1 MLFDEYDGSAVP
13 APINIE
19 PTPALRG
26 SNWAPTVLASHM
38 TPVDVTPIGRFAQML
53 VQVRGVRTSETL
65 AAGFLLG
72 ATVIALLWANSP
84 FGETYQAFW
93 HTELSISI
101 GEHGIALDLAE
112 WVNDAL
118 MALFFFVVGLE
129 VKREF
134 AMGELTDRSRASVPI
149 VAALA
154 GLALPAVLFLLINP
168 SGEAAGAWGVVIST
182 DTAFVVGA
190 LAVIGPRKAV
200 RLRIFLLTLAIAD
213 DIGALAVIAV
223 FYTDDLNVVPL
234 LCAAVGLALIA
245 LLRRL
250 AVWRGVGYFVV
261 AVATWVAFYESGV
274 HPTLAGVMI
283 ALILP
288 VYPPRRREVE
298 RASDLTRAFRQSPN
312 PEYARA
318 ARLGLDQA
326 VSVNERLMRLYQ
338 PYTAFIIVPVFALA
352 NAGVVLSADTLSAAA
367 TSPLTWGIVVG
378 LSMGKLIG
386 ITTATAIFVRSKPSA
401 LAPGLT
407 LSHIAGGAALSGIG
421 FTISLFIVDLAL
433 DDELLAD
440 EARVGVL
447 AASVIAATIGWL
459 LFRIDARI
467 HPPGHDTSH
476 RLLRPVDAKRDH
488 IRGPIDAPLTVVEYG
503 DFECPFCSK
512 ATGSI
517 REVRQHFGDD
527 IRYVFRHLPLDEH
540 HPHARYAAQAS
551 EAAAAQ
557 GKFWEMAD
565 VLFDH
570 SDALETDDIDRY
582 AEQLGLDMDKFE
594 DDLRTGDFVN
604 RVEDDE
610 LDAAGSDVE
619 GTPTFYLGRGDKD
632 LARHTGPFDAASL
645 IRALQ
650 SVPHVSDSA

>member
-1 MLFDEYDGSAVP
+1 MTVALYPSTTI
-13 APINIE
+13 INQHRLGAEAITH
-19 PTPALRG
+19 PL
-26 SNWAPTVLASHM
+26 VLAFDM
-38 TPVDVTPIGRFAQML
+38 TPPGAVTPMRHFAQML
-53 VQVRGVRTSETL
+53 MQVRGVRQSETL

-72 ATVIALLWANSP
+72 ATVLALLWANSP
-84 FGETYQAFW
+84 FGETYQTFW
-93 HTELSISI
+93 HTELSVTI
-101 GEHGIALDLAE
+101 GNHGIALDLAE
-112 WVNDAL
+112 WVNDGL

-154 GLALPAVLFLLINP
+154 GLALPAVLFLVLNP

-190 LAVIGPRKAV
+190 LAVIGPKKAA

-213 DIGALAVIAV
+213 DIGALAIIAV

-234 LCAAVGLALIA
+234 LFAAVGLAAIA

-261 AVATWVAFYESGV
+261 AIATWVAFYESGV

-298 RASDLTRAFRQSPN
+298 RAADLTRAFRQSPN

-338 PYTAFIIVPVFALA
+338 PYTAFIIVPIFALA
-352 NAGVVLSADTLSAAA
+352 NAGVVLSAETLTAAA
-367 TSPLTWGIVVG
+367 TSPLTWGIVIG

-386 ITTATAIFVRSKPSA
+386 ITTATAIFVKFKPSA

-467 HPPGHDTSH
+467 HPPRQDTSH
-476 RLLRPVDAKRDH
+476 HILRPVDATRDH
-488 IRGPIDAPLTVVEYG
+488 IRGPIDAPLTIVEYG

-527 IRYVFRHLPLDEH
+527 IRYIFRHLPLDDH

-565 VLFDH
+565 VLFGH
-570 SDALETDDIDRY
+570 SDALEVDDIDGY
-582 AEQLGLDMDKFE
+582 AEQLGLDMDRFE
-594 DDLRTGDFVN
+594 EDLRTGDFVN

-610 LDAAGSDVE
+610 LDAATSDVE
-619 GTPTFYLGRGDKD
+619 GTPTFYLGHGDKN
-632 LARHTGPFDAASL
+632 LVRHTGPFDAASL
-645 IRALQ
+645 VRALE
-650 SVPHVSDSA
+650 SVPHVSENT

>member
-1 MLFDEYDGSAVP
+1 M
-13 APINIE
+13 APS
-19 PTPALRG
+19 PSTPA
-26 SNWAPTVLASHM
+26 M
-38 TPVDVTPIGRFAQML
+38 TPVASPMQRFSQML
-53 VQVRGVRTSETL
+53 VRVRGVRKSETL

-72 ATVIALLWANSP
+72 ATLIALLWANSP
-84 FGETYQAFW
+84 FGDTYQSFW
-93 HTELSISI
+93 HTELSIAI
-101 GEHGIALDLAE
+101 GDRGIALDLAH
-112 WVNDAL
+112 WVNDGL

-134 AMGELTDRSRASVPI
+134 AMGELTDRSRAGIPI
-149 VAALA
+149 IAALA
-154 GLALPAVLFLLINP
+154 GLVLPALLFLLLNP
-168 SGEAAGAWGVVIST
+168 SGEAAAAWGVVIST

-190 LAVIGPRKAV
+190 LAVIGPRKAA

-213 DIGALAVIAV
+213 DIGALAIIAV
-223 FYTDDLNVVPL
+223 FYTDNLDITAL
-234 LCAAVGLALIA
+234 LLAVLGLAAIA
-245 LLRRL
+245 LLRHL
-250 AVWRGVGYFVV
+250 AVWRGIGYFVV
-261 AVATWVAFYESGV
+261 AIATWVAFYESGV

-288 VYPPRRREVE
+288 VYPPRRAEVE
-298 RASDLTRAFRQSPN
+298 RAADLTRAFSQSPN
-312 PEYARA
+312 PDYARA

-338 PYTAFIIVPVFALA
+338 PYTAFIIVPIFALA
-352 NAGVVLSADTLSAAA
+352 NAGVVLSAETLRAAA
-367 TSPLTWGIVVG
+367 TSPLTWGIVIG

-386 ITTATAIFVRSKPSA
+386 ITSAAAIFVKLKPSS

-407 LSHIAGGAALSGIG
+407 LSQIAGGAALSGIG

-447 AASVIAATIGWL
+447 AASVVAAGLGWL

-467 HPPGHDTSH
+467 HPPRQENSN
-476 RLLRPVDAKRDH
+476 RILRPVDPKRDH
-488 IRGPIDAPLTVVEYG
+488 IRGPVDAPLTIVEYG

-517 REVRQHFGDD
+517 REVRLHFGDG
-527 IRYVFRHLPLDEH
+527 IRYVFRHLPLDDY
-540 HPHARYAAQAS
+540 HPHARHAAQAS

-565 VLFDH
+565 ILFAH
-570 SDALETDDIDRY
+570 SDALEPDDIDRY
-582 AEQLGLDMDKFE
+582 AVELDLDIDKFD
-594 DDLRTGDFVN
+594 DDLRTGDYVI

-610 LDAAGSDVE
+610 LDANSSYVD
-619 GTPTFYLGRGDKD
+619 GTPTFYLGRGDTN
-632 LARHTGPFDAASL
+632 LVRHTGPYDAASL
-645 IRALQ
+645 IRALEQ
-650 SVPHVSDSA
+650 A